1 MTKKNKNDDAQE
13 LDEEDDDSSDDEGG
27 SSSTNATLY
36 GGLNILLKLV
46 FLACV
51 TLQIVLWPSAMTITF
66 ASILALEALVT
77 LSTHKW
83 SKLRRTPTAKA
94 VLFLHGGTPSVTK
107 YIYVC
112 LMNAYMIIFFTLFV
126 AHEARLMP
134 AQTTWLHP
142 AVLHQYS
149 FTDSANTPFDET
161 TGDVRGATSK
171 YMRDHPFVWPRTLQ
185 RPAIALNGTLPGM
198 GVAEG
203 NVQCVGGGAFTCYS
217 ARLAAFDPPG
227 LLSASLHRHVPF
239 ISQFYTADVIV
250 TPAEGAACA
259 ALEVYRIN
267 MDSRKN
273 VEHALDYPAS
283 GSSGVP
289 ITAAAAT
296 AAAAA
301 PLNRRCNLFGIEAW
315 CLHFQYP
322 FTDAEYSSKLRTKC
336 ADPATAV
343 EGEKQQRLI
352 IRLPPRGVDVQPAT
366 GLMGHDLLLVTAGAT
381 VEMRWAWHGLGVPSP
396 LLGAWEQTPDSV
408 QDDAQTWRTS
418 SDRSSVFFKFAIAVI
433 PLLILWHYLT
443 VTFEAVV
450 PGAQVLQTSVFVLL
464 PFALFCMTV
473 GAWLPMAGCI
483 VCVIALSHSPH
494 NTPTTTDIDDGSH
507 RSVIVAALSAW
518 GPNVRHAL
526 LFLTA
531 VCNSVQFVWVLVL
544 VQEAEWSAFLYAH
557 TLRQL
562 ADTSSQFIL
571 DPTASPTWIGL
582 LFPLVL
588 AVNLAFVLGCAI
600 CVALELL
607 SRGRNADNNT
617 NANKS

>member
-1 MTKKNKNDDAQE
+1 MAELQE
-13 LDEEDDDSSDDEGG
+13 GNNESDNEDNGEGG
-27 SSSTNATLY
+27 SNSRTRSSGQATLY

-83 SKLRRTPTAKA
+83 SKLRRTPPHTA
-94 VLFLHGGTPSVTK
+94 VLFLHNSSPSITK
-107 YIYVC
+107 YIYMC
-112 LMNAYMIIFFTLFV
+112 LMNAYMIVFFTLFV
-126 AHEARLMP
+126 AHEAKLMP

-142 AVLHQYS
+142 GVLRQYR

-161 TGDVRGATSK
+161 TGDVRGAASK

-185 RPAIALNGTLPGM
+185 RPAIALNVTLPGM

-203 NVQCVGGGAFTCYS
+203 DVRCKEGGAFTCYS

-227 LLSASLHRHVPF
+227 LLPAIHRHVPF
-239 ISQFYTADVIV
+239 PSQFYTADVIV
-250 TPAEGAACA
+250 TPAEGTACA
-259 ALEVYRIN
+259 ALEVYRLN

-296 AAAAA
+296 NTATA
-301 PLNRRCNLFGIEAW
+301 PLNRRCKLFGIEAW

-322 FTDAEYSSKLRTKC
+322 FTDAEYNSKLRAKC
-336 ADPATAV
+336 ADPATTA
-343 EGEKQQRLI
+343 EDGKKQQRLI

-408 QDDAQTWRTS
+408 QDDAQTWRAS

-443 VTFEAVV
+443 VTFTTLV
-450 PGAQVLQTSVFVLL
+450 PHAQVLQTSLFVLM
-464 PFALFCMTV
+464 PFALICMTV

-494 NTPTTTDIDDGSH
+494 NLPPDNDDGSH
-507 RSVIVAALSAW
+507 SSVIVAALSGW

-544 VQEAEWSAFLYAH
+544 VQEAEWSAFLYTH

-582 LFPLVL
+582 LSPLVL

-607 SRGRNADNNT
+607 ARGRNANNST
-617 NANKS
+617 NKA